1 MAYSLS
7 FSDSFFFPDCPIEDI
22 EISDEPTTVLQAVM
36 SIDRETRALIARDL
50 LGSAG
55 AAEWYADQEGFIYEV
70 MDKIR
75 ETDTCDDLSSP
86 ITVYIDPDG
95 DYSVTV
101 YED

>member
-7 FSDSFFFPDCPIEDI
+7 FSESFFCPEVPFEEIEP
-22 EISDEPTTVLQAVM
+22 SDEPTTVLQAII
-36 SIDRETRALIARDL
+36 SLDRETRIEIARECL
-50 LGSAG
+50 AFTGHYSAYVDT
-55 AAEWYADQEGFIYEV
+55 EEFIWDV

-86 ITVYIDPDG
+86 VTVYIDPDCW
-95 DYSVTV
+95 YSVTA

>member
-1 MAYSLS
+1 MSYSLS
-7 FSDSFFFPDCPIEDI
+7 FSESFFVPDIPFDEIEP
-22 EISDEPTTVLQAVM
+22 SDEPTTVLQAVM
-36 SIDRETRALIARDL
+36 GLDRESRILIARDV

-55 AAEWYADQEGFIYEV
+55 AAEWYADQDEFIWDV

-86 ITVYIDPDG
+86 ITVYIDSDG
-95 DYSVTV
+95 FYSVTV